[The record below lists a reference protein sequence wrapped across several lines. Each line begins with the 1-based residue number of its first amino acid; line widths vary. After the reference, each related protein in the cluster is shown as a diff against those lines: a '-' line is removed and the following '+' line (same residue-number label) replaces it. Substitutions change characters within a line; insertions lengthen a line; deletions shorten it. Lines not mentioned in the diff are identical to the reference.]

1 MKRNT
6 QANDG
11 KILRYSLR
19 KYKLGL
25 ASVTIG
31 AIFLSFSA
39 VQVVKADEAVS
50 TPESSTQ
57 LEPADSCLTTS
68 GLVTETPAAP
78 VTAENT
84 SVSKVNEPVSLPEE
98 NTSPTETSKLTE
110 TSENTPKTVSTN
122 NSQALTNASEDP
134 IAEGT
139 IRLHFQ
145 ELPSQDKSSLGLWTW
160 DDVETPSSQ
169 KGAWPTGATSFAE
182 AKQDDYGVYLDV
194 KLSSTPKKLSF
205 LINNAAGTNLSGD
218 KAVEILSPQM
228 NEAWIDKDFQVYS
241 YQPIPQDHV
250 RINYFRTD
258 GDYSNKSVWYW
269 GDVKDAPSNWP
280 DGVNFQP
287 NGKYG
292 AYLDIPLTQAAK
304 SIGFLLLDESKTG
317 DDVKIQPNDY
327 KFSDLKKSRQLFVRD
342 TDPTVYTN
350 PYFVKDVRL
359 TGVQQLSPSKI
370 ELSFTNLDE
379 VSSEDILKD
388 LKVTDKDGNS
398 VTLKQLDLDAK
409 LKKATLTGDFAAENL
424 PYKVTLGSDSFKTS
438 ESWQLKDAL
447 YSYDGELGAR
457 LEENGTKAHVTLWSP
472 SADQV
477 DIIVYDKNNQDKV
490 LAEHALSKGPRGTWQ
505 ADLLATDF
513 GLENLTGYFYQYRIK
528 RGDQSV
534 IVLDPYAKSLAAW
547 NSDDAN
553 KGPEHKIAKAA
564 FVDPANYGPK
574 DLDYAKI
581 PNFKSREDAII
592 YEAHVRDF
600 TSDKAI
606 SAELKHQFGTFAAFA
621 ERLDYLKDL
630 GVTHIQL
637 LPVLSYYFVNEL
649 QNGKRLDDYA
659 SSDSNYNWGYDPQNY
674 FSLTG
679 MYSEN
684 PSDPAK
690 RIEEFKN
697 LVAAIHA
704 HGMGVILDVV
714 YNHTAKTAIFEDLE
728 PNYYHFMDADGT
740 PRSSFGGG
748 RLGTTHYMSRRVL
761 VDSIAYLTK
770 EYKVDGF
777 RFDMMGDHD
786 AESIEQAYN
795 TARALNPNLIMLGEG
810 WVTYA
815 GDENSPVQPADQSW
829 MKDTDTVAVFSDD
842 IRNTLKSGYPNE
854 GTPAFITGGKR
865 DINKVFDNIKAQ
877 PTNFEADSPG
887 DVIQYIAA
895 HDNLTL
901 FDIIAQSIKKD
912 PSKPENNAEIHRR
925 LRLGNLMVLTAQG
938 TPFIHSGQ
946 EYGRTKQ
953 FRDPA
958 YRYPVSEDKVP
969 NKSHLLV
976 DEKGNPFD
984 YPYFIHDSYDSSDAV
999 NHFDWTKA
1007 TDSQAFPE
1015 NTKTRAFT
1023 KGLIALRK
1031 STDAFNFKSKADVD
1045 ARVTLLTVPGQ
1056 DNVAQE
1062 DLVLGY
1068 QTVASNGDRYLVY
1081 VNADSKARQFDLSKL
1096 TNGLSYM
1103 VLADGNQVNLSGISE
1118 LSGVAINNH
1127 ILTLDPLTATIIRL
1141 TNAQT
1146 PTEEVA
1152 KPSEKTESFGGKETE
1167 VTKTSVKTS
1176 SQEDLVGDAELVAHG
1191 NNQAETEASRQTGKQ
1206 LPSTGEKTNR
1216 GLFATGLLSILS
1228 LGFLRKRR
1236 TK

>member
-6 QANDG
+6 QANDE
-11 KILRYSLR
+11 KVLRYSLR

-31 AIFLSFSA
+31 AIFLSFAA
-39 VQVVKADEAVS
+39 VQGVKADEAVS
-50 TPESSTQ
+50 TPDSSTQ
-57 LEPADSCLTTS
+57 VEQADPSLTTS
-68 GLVTETPAAP
+68 GLVTETPTAP
-78 VTAENT
+78 VAAENAT
-84 SVSKVNEPVSLPEE
+84 VSKENEPVSLPEE
-98 NTSPTETSKLTE
+98 NTGRTEIPKLTE

-122 NSQALTNASEDP
+122 NSQALTNASEEP

-145 ELPSQDKSSLGLWTW
+145 ELPSQDKASLGLWTW

-359 TGVQQLSPSKI
+359 TGAQQLSPSKI

-457 LEENGTKAHVTLWSP
+457 LQENGTKTHVTLWSP

-477 DIIVYDKNNQDKV
+477 DIIVYDKNNQDMV

-505 ADLLATDF
+505 ADLLATDL
-513 GLENLTGYFYQYRIK
+513 GLDNLTGYFYQYRIK

-534 IVLDPYAKSLAAW
+534 IVLDPYAKFLA
-547 NSDDAN
+547 SDDAS

-581 PNFKSREDAII
+581 SNFKSREDAII

-649 QNGKRLDDYA
+649 QNGKRLDAYA

-786 AESIEQAYN
+786 AESIAQAYN

-925 LRLGNLMVLTAQG
+925 LRLGNLMILTAQG

-1031 STDAFNFKSKADVD
+1031 STDAFNFKSKVDVD

-1103 VLADGNQVNLSGISE
+1103 VLADGNQVNLSGIRE

-1152 KPSEKTESFGGKETE
+1152 KPSEKTVSFGGKETE

-1176 SQEDLVGDAELVAHG
+1176 SQEDLVGDAELVNHG
-1191 NNQAETEASRQTGKQ
+1191 NGQAETEASRQTDKQ
-1206 LPSTGEKTNR
+1206 LPSTGEKTNC
-1216 GLFATGLLSILS
+1216 GLFVTGLLSILS

>member
-6 QANDG
+6 QANDE
-11 KILRYSLR
+11 KVLRYSLR

-31 AIFLSFSA
+31 AIFLSFAA
-39 VQVVKADEAVS
+39 VQGVKADEAVS
-50 TPESSTQ
+50 TPDSSTQ
-57 LEPADSCLTTS
+57 VEQADPSLTTS
-68 GLVTETPAAP
+68 GLVTETPTAP
-78 VTAENT
+78 VAAENAT
-84 SVSKVNEPVSLPEE
+84 VSKENEPVSLPEE
-98 NTSPTETSKLTE
+98 NTGRTEIPKLTE
-110 TSENTPKTVSTN
+110 TSENTPKTVSTS

-134 IAEGT
+134 IADGS

-194 KLSSTPKKLSF
+194 KLSSAPKKLSF

-317 DDVKIQPNDY
+317 DDVKIQSNDY

-359 TGVQQLSPSKI
+359 TGAQQLSPSQI

-592 YEAHVRDF
+592 YEAM
-600 TSDKAI
+600 SEI
-606 SAELKHQFGTFAAFA
+606 S
-621 ERLDYLKDL
+621 
-630 GVTHIQL
+630 
-637 LPVLSYYFVNEL
+637 
-649 QNGKRLDDYA
+649 
-659 SSDSNYNWGYDPQNY
+659 
-674 FSLTG
+674 
-679 MYSEN
+679 
-684 PSDPAK
+684 
-690 RIEEFKN
+690 
-697 LVAAIHA
+697 
-704 HGMGVILDVV
+704 
-714 YNHTAKTAIFEDLE
+714 
-728 PNYYHFMDADGT
+728 
-740 PRSSFGGG
+740 
-748 RLGTTHYMSRRVL
+748 
-761 VDSIAYLTK
+761 
-770 EYKVDGF
+770 
-777 RFDMMGDHD
+777 
-786 AESIEQAYN
+786 
-795 TARALNPNLIMLGEG
+795 
-810 WVTYA
+810 
-815 GDENSPVQPADQSW
+815 
-829 MKDTDTVAVFSDD
+829 
-842 IRNTLKSGYPNE
+842 
-854 GTPAFITGGKR
+854 
-865 DINKVFDNIKAQ
+865 
-877 PTNFEADSPG
+877 
-887 DVIQYIAA
+887 
-895 HDNLTL
+895 
-901 FDIIAQSIKKD
+901 
-912 PSKPENNAEIHRR
+912 
-925 LRLGNLMVLTAQG
+925 
-938 TPFIHSGQ
+938 
-946 EYGRTKQ
+946 
-953 FRDPA
+953 
-958 YRYPVSEDKVP
+958 
-969 NKSHLLV
+969 
-976 DEKGNPFD
+976 
-984 YPYFIHDSYDSSDAV
+984 
-999 NHFDWTKA
+999 
-1007 TDSQAFPE
+1007 
-1015 NTKTRAFT
+1015 
-1023 KGLIALRK
+1023 
-1031 STDAFNFKSKADVD
+1031 
-1045 ARVTLLTVPGQ
+1045 
-1056 DNVAQE
+1056 
-1062 DLVLGY
+1062 
-1068 QTVASNGDRYLVY
+1068 
-1081 VNADSKARQFDLSKL
+1081 
-1096 TNGLSYM
+1096 
-1103 VLADGNQVNLSGISE
+1103 
-1118 LSGVAINNH
+1118 
-1127 ILTLDPLTATIIRL
+1127 PLTRL
-1141 TNAQT
+1141 
-1146 PTEEVA
+1146 
-1152 KPSEKTESFGGKETE
+1152 
-1167 VTKTSVKTS
+1167 
-1176 SQEDLVGDAELVAHG
+1176 SQL
-1191 NNQAETEASRQTGKQ
+1191 N
-1206 LPSTGEKTNR
+1206 
-1216 GLFATGLLSILS
+1216 
-1228 LGFLRKRR
+1228 
-1236 TK
+1236 

>member
-6 QANDG
+6 QANDE
-11 KILRYSLR
+11 KVLRYSLR

-31 AIFLSFSA
+31 AIFLSFAA
-39 VQVVKADEAVS
+39 VQGVKADEAVS
-50 TPESSTQ
+50 TPDSSTQ
-57 LEPADSCLTTS
+57 VEPADPSLTTS
-68 GLVTETPAAP
+68 GLVTETPTAP

-98 NTSPTETSKLTE
+98 NTSPTETTKLTE
-110 TSENTPKTVSTN
+110 TRENTPKTVGTN

-145 ELPSQDKSSLGLWTW
+145 ELPSPDKSSLGLWTW

-194 KLSSTPKKLSF
+194 KLSSAPKKLSF

-359 TGVQQLSPSKI
+359 TGAQQLSPSQI

-388 LKVTDKDGNS
+388 LKVTYKDGNS
-398 VTLKQLDLDAK
+398 VILKQLELDTK
-409 LKKATLTGDFAAENL
+409 LKKAILTGDFAAKNL
-424 PYKVTLGSDSFKTS
+424 PYKATLGNDSFKTS
-438 ESWQLKDAL
+438 DSWQLKVAL

-490 LAEHALSKGPRGTWQ
+490 LAEHTLSKGLRGTWQ

-547 NSDDAN
+547 NSDDASQ
-553 KGPEHKIAKAA
+553 GPEHKIAKAA
-564 FVDPANYGPK
+564 FVDLANYGPK

-621 ERLDYLKDL
+621 
-630 GVTHIQL
+630 G
-637 LPVLSYYFVNEL
+637 
-649 QNGKRLDDYA
+649 
-659 SSDSNYNWGYDPQNY
+659 
-674 FSLTG
+674 
-679 MYSEN
+679 
-684 PSDPAK
+684 
-690 RIEEFKN
+690 
-697 LVAAIHA
+697 
-704 HGMGVILDVV
+704 
-714 YNHTAKTAIFEDLE
+714 
-728 PNYYHFMDADGT
+728 
-740 PRSSFGGG
+740 
-748 RLGTTHYMSRRVL
+748 
-761 VDSIAYLTK
+761 
-770 EYKVDGF
+770 
-777 RFDMMGDHD
+777 
-786 AESIEQAYN
+786 
-795 TARALNPNLIMLGEG
+795 
-810 WVTYA
+810 
-815 GDENSPVQPADQSW
+815 
-829 MKDTDTVAVFSDD
+829 
-842 IRNTLKSGYPNE
+842 
-854 GTPAFITGGKR
+854 AF
-865 DINKVFDNIKAQ
+865 
-877 PTNFEADSPG
+877 
-887 DVIQYIAA
+887 
-895 HDNLTL
+895 
-901 FDIIAQSIKKD
+901 
-912 PSKPENNAEIHRR
+912 
-925 LRLGNLMVLTAQG
+925 
-938 TPFIHSGQ
+938 
-946 EYGRTKQ
+946 
-953 FRDPA
+953 
-958 YRYPVSEDKVP
+958 
-969 NKSHLLV
+969 
-976 DEKGNPFD
+976 
-984 YPYFIHDSYDSSDAV
+984 
-999 NHFDWTKA
+999 
-1007 TDSQAFPE
+1007 
-1015 NTKTRAFT
+1015 
-1023 KGLIALRK
+1023 
-1031 STDAFNFKSKADVD
+1031 
-1045 ARVTLLTVPGQ
+1045 
-1056 DNVAQE
+1056 
-1062 DLVLGY
+1062 
-1068 QTVASNGDRYLVY
+1068 
-1081 VNADSKARQFDLSKL
+1081 
-1096 TNGLSYM
+1096 GLS
-1103 VLADGNQVNLSGISE
+1103 
-1118 LSGVAINNH
+1118 
-1127 ILTLDPLTATIIRL
+1127 
-1141 TNAQT
+1141 
-1146 PTEEVA
+1146 
-1152 KPSEKTESFGGKETE
+1152 
-1167 VTKTSVKTS
+1167 
-1176 SQEDLVGDAELVAHG
+1176 
-1191 NNQAETEASRQTGKQ
+1191 
-1206 LPSTGEKTNR
+1206 
-1216 GLFATGLLSILS
+1216 
-1228 LGFLRKRR
+1228 
-1236 TK
+1236 

>member
-6 QANDG
+6 QANDE
-11 KILRYSLR
+11 KVLRYSLR

-31 AIFLSFSA
+31 AIFLSFAA
-39 VQVVKADEAVS
+39 VQGVKADEAVS
-50 TPESSTQ
+50 TPDSSTQ
-57 LEPADSCLTTS
+57 VEQADPSLTTS
-68 GLVTETPAAP
+68 GLVTETPTAP
-78 VTAENT
+78 VAAENAT
-84 SVSKVNEPVSLPEE
+84 VSKENEPVSLPEE
-98 NTSPTETSKLTE
+98 NTGRTEIPKLTE
-110 TSENTPKTVSTN
+110 TSENTPKTVSTS

-134 IAEGT
+134 IADGS

-145 ELPSQDKSSLGLWTW
+145 ELPSPDKASLGLWTW

-359 TGVQQLSPSKI
+359 TGAQQLSPSQI

-388 LKVTDKDGNS
+388 LKVTYKDGNS
-398 VTLKQLDLDAK
+398 VILKQLELDTK
-409 LKKATLTGDFAAENL
+409 FKKATLTGDFVAKNL
-424 PYKVTLGSDSFKTS
+424 PYKVTFGNDSFKTS
-438 ESWQLKDAL
+438 DSWRLKVAL

-490 LAEHALSKGPRGTWQ
+490 LAEHTLSKGLRGTWQ

-547 NSDDAN
+547 NSDN
-553 KGPEHKIAKAA
+553 VSQGPEHKIAKAA
-564 FVDPANYGPK
+564 FVDLANYGPK

-592 YEAHVRDF
+592 YEDHVRDF

-621 ERLDYLKDL
+621 
-630 GVTHIQL
+630 G
-637 LPVLSYYFVNEL
+637 
-649 QNGKRLDDYA
+649 
-659 SSDSNYNWGYDPQNY
+659 
-674 FSLTG
+674 
-679 MYSEN
+679 
-684 PSDPAK
+684 
-690 RIEEFKN
+690 
-697 LVAAIHA
+697 
-704 HGMGVILDVV
+704 
-714 YNHTAKTAIFEDLE
+714 
-728 PNYYHFMDADGT
+728 
-740 PRSSFGGG
+740 
-748 RLGTTHYMSRRVL
+748 
-761 VDSIAYLTK
+761 
-770 EYKVDGF
+770 
-777 RFDMMGDHD
+777 
-786 AESIEQAYN
+786 
-795 TARALNPNLIMLGEG
+795 
-810 WVTYA
+810 
-815 GDENSPVQPADQSW
+815 
-829 MKDTDTVAVFSDD
+829 
-842 IRNTLKSGYPNE
+842 
-854 GTPAFITGGKR
+854 AF
-865 DINKVFDNIKAQ
+865 
-877 PTNFEADSPG
+877 
-887 DVIQYIAA
+887 
-895 HDNLTL
+895 
-901 FDIIAQSIKKD
+901 
-912 PSKPENNAEIHRR
+912 
-925 LRLGNLMVLTAQG
+925 
-938 TPFIHSGQ
+938 
-946 EYGRTKQ
+946 
-953 FRDPA
+953 
-958 YRYPVSEDKVP
+958 
-969 NKSHLLV
+969 
-976 DEKGNPFD
+976 
-984 YPYFIHDSYDSSDAV
+984 
-999 NHFDWTKA
+999 
-1007 TDSQAFPE
+1007 
-1015 NTKTRAFT
+1015 
-1023 KGLIALRK
+1023 
-1031 STDAFNFKSKADVD
+1031 
-1045 ARVTLLTVPGQ
+1045 
-1056 DNVAQE
+1056 
-1062 DLVLGY
+1062 
-1068 QTVASNGDRYLVY
+1068 
-1081 VNADSKARQFDLSKL
+1081 
-1096 TNGLSYM
+1096 GLS
-1103 VLADGNQVNLSGISE
+1103 
-1118 LSGVAINNH
+1118 
-1127 ILTLDPLTATIIRL
+1127 
-1141 TNAQT
+1141 
-1146 PTEEVA
+1146 
-1152 KPSEKTESFGGKETE
+1152 
-1167 VTKTSVKTS
+1167 
-1176 SQEDLVGDAELVAHG
+1176 
-1191 NNQAETEASRQTGKQ
+1191 
-1206 LPSTGEKTNR
+1206 
-1216 GLFATGLLSILS
+1216 
-1228 LGFLRKRR
+1228 
-1236 TK
+1236 

>member
-11 KILRYSLR
+11 KVLRYSLR

-39 VQVVKADEAVS
+39 VQGVKADEAVS
-50 TPESSTQ
+50 TLDSSTQ
-57 LEPADSCLTTS
+57 VEPADSSLTTS
-68 GLVTETPAAP
+68 GLVTETPTAP
-78 VTAENT
+78 VASENT

-98 NTSPTETSKLTE
+98 NTGRTETSKLTE
-110 TSENTPKTVSTN
+110 TSENIPKTVSTN

-134 IAEGT
+134 IADGS

-145 ELPSQDKSSLGLWTW
+145 ELPSPDKASLGLWTW

-359 TGVQQLSPSKI
+359 TGAQQLSPSKI

-477 DIIVYDKNNQDKV
+477 DIIVYDKNNQYKV

-547 NSDDAN
+547 NSDDAS
-553 KGPEHKIAKAA
+553 KGPEHK
-564 FVDPANYGPK
+564 DC
-574 DLDYAKI
+574 
-581 PNFKSREDAII
+581 
-592 YEAHVRDF
+592 
-600 TSDKAI
+600 
-606 SAELKHQFGTFAAFA
+606 
-621 ERLDYLKDL
+621 
-630 GVTHIQL
+630 
-637 LPVLSYYFVNEL
+637 
-649 QNGKRLDDYA
+649 
-659 SSDSNYNWGYDPQNY
+659 
-674 FSLTG
+674 
-679 MYSEN
+679 
-684 PSDPAK
+684 
-690 RIEEFKN
+690 
-697 LVAAIHA
+697 
-704 HGMGVILDVV
+704 
-714 YNHTAKTAIFEDLE
+714 
-728 PNYYHFMDADGT
+728 
-740 PRSSFGGG
+740 
-748 RLGTTHYMSRRVL
+748 
-761 VDSIAYLTK
+761 
-770 EYKVDGF
+770 
-777 RFDMMGDHD
+777 
-786 AESIEQAYN
+786 
-795 TARALNPNLIMLGEG
+795 
-810 WVTYA
+810 
-815 GDENSPVQPADQSW
+815 
-829 MKDTDTVAVFSDD
+829 
-842 IRNTLKSGYPNE
+842 
-854 GTPAFITGGKR
+854 
-865 DINKVFDNIKAQ
+865 
-877 PTNFEADSPG
+877 
-887 DVIQYIAA
+887 
-895 HDNLTL
+895 
-901 FDIIAQSIKKD
+901 
-912 PSKPENNAEIHRR
+912 
-925 LRLGNLMVLTAQG
+925 QG
-938 TPFIHSGQ
+938 C
-946 EYGRTKQ
+946 
-953 FRDPA
+953 
-958 YRYPVSEDKVP
+958 
-969 NKSHLLV
+969 LC
-976 DEKGNPFD
+976 
-984 YPYFIHDSYDSSDAV
+984 
-999 NHFDWTKA
+999 
-1007 TDSQAFPE
+1007 
-1015 NTKTRAFT
+1015 
-1023 KGLIALRK
+1023 
-1031 STDAFNFKSKADVD
+1031 
-1045 ARVTLLTVPGQ
+1045 
-1056 DNVAQE
+1056 
-1062 DLVLGY
+1062 
-1068 QTVASNGDRYLVY
+1068 
-1081 VNADSKARQFDLSKL
+1081 
-1096 TNGLSYM
+1096 
-1103 VLADGNQVNLSGISE
+1103 
-1118 LSGVAINNH
+1118 
-1127 ILTLDPLTATIIRL
+1127 TIC
-1141 TNAQT
+1141 
-1146 PTEEVA
+1146 
-1152 KPSEKTESFGGKETE
+1152 
-1167 VTKTSVKTS
+1167 
-1176 SQEDLVGDAELVAHG
+1176 
-1191 NNQAETEASRQTGKQ
+1191 
-1206 LPSTGEKTNR
+1206 
-1216 GLFATGLLSILS
+1216 
-1228 LGFLRKRR
+1228 
-1236 TK
+1236 

>member
-50 TPESSTQ
+50 TTESSTQ
-57 LEPADSCLTTS
+57 VEPADSSLTTS
-68 GLVTETPAAP
+68 GLVTETPTAP

-84 SVSKVNEPVSLPEE
+84 SVSKVNEPVSLPEG
-98 NTSPTETSKLTE
+98 NTGRTETTKLTE

-134 IAEGT
+134 IADGS

-228 NEAWIDKDFQVYS
+228 NEAWIDKDFQVYN

-359 TGVQQLSPSKI
+359 TGAQQLSPSQI

-379 VSSEDILKD
+379 VSSEDILKN
-388 LKVTDKDGNS
+388 LKVTYKDGNS
-398 VTLKQLDLDAK
+398 VILKQLELDTK
-409 LKKATLTGDFAAENL
+409 FKKATLTGDFVAKNL
-424 PYKVTLGSDSFKTS
+424 PYKVTFGNDSFKTS
-438 ESWQLKDAL
+438 DSWRLKVAL

-490 LAEHALSKGPRGTWQ
+490 LAEHTLSKGLRGTWQ
-505 ADLLATDF
+505 DDLLATDF

-547 NSDDAN
+547 NSDN
-553 KGPEHKIAKAA
+553 VSQGPEHKIAKAA
-564 FVDPANYGPK
+564 FVDLANYGPK

-592 YEAHVRDF
+592 YEDHVRDF

-621 ERLDYLKDL
+621 
-630 GVTHIQL
+630 G
-637 LPVLSYYFVNEL
+637 
-649 QNGKRLDDYA
+649 
-659 SSDSNYNWGYDPQNY
+659 
-674 FSLTG
+674 
-679 MYSEN
+679 
-684 PSDPAK
+684 
-690 RIEEFKN
+690 
-697 LVAAIHA
+697 
-704 HGMGVILDVV
+704 
-714 YNHTAKTAIFEDLE
+714 
-728 PNYYHFMDADGT
+728 
-740 PRSSFGGG
+740 
-748 RLGTTHYMSRRVL
+748 
-761 VDSIAYLTK
+761 
-770 EYKVDGF
+770 
-777 RFDMMGDHD
+777 
-786 AESIEQAYN
+786 
-795 TARALNPNLIMLGEG
+795 
-810 WVTYA
+810 
-815 GDENSPVQPADQSW
+815 
-829 MKDTDTVAVFSDD
+829 
-842 IRNTLKSGYPNE
+842 
-854 GTPAFITGGKR
+854 AF
-865 DINKVFDNIKAQ
+865 
-877 PTNFEADSPG
+877 
-887 DVIQYIAA
+887 
-895 HDNLTL
+895 
-901 FDIIAQSIKKD
+901 
-912 PSKPENNAEIHRR
+912 
-925 LRLGNLMVLTAQG
+925 
-938 TPFIHSGQ
+938 
-946 EYGRTKQ
+946 
-953 FRDPA
+953 
-958 YRYPVSEDKVP
+958 
-969 NKSHLLV
+969 
-976 DEKGNPFD
+976 
-984 YPYFIHDSYDSSDAV
+984 
-999 NHFDWTKA
+999 
-1007 TDSQAFPE
+1007 
-1015 NTKTRAFT
+1015 
-1023 KGLIALRK
+1023 
-1031 STDAFNFKSKADVD
+1031 
-1045 ARVTLLTVPGQ
+1045 
-1056 DNVAQE
+1056 
-1062 DLVLGY
+1062 
-1068 QTVASNGDRYLVY
+1068 
-1081 VNADSKARQFDLSKL
+1081 
-1096 TNGLSYM
+1096 GLS
-1103 VLADGNQVNLSGISE
+1103 
-1118 LSGVAINNH
+1118 
-1127 ILTLDPLTATIIRL
+1127 
-1141 TNAQT
+1141 
-1146 PTEEVA
+1146 
-1152 KPSEKTESFGGKETE
+1152 
-1167 VTKTSVKTS
+1167 
-1176 SQEDLVGDAELVAHG
+1176 
-1191 NNQAETEASRQTGKQ
+1191 
-1206 LPSTGEKTNR
+1206 
-1216 GLFATGLLSILS
+1216 
-1228 LGFLRKRR
+1228 
-1236 TK
+1236 

>member
-6 QANDG
+6 QANDE
-11 KILRYSLR
+11 KVLRYSLR

-31 AIFLSFSA
+31 AIFLSFAA
-39 VQVVKADEAVS
+39 VQGVKADEAVS
-50 TPESSTQ
+50 TPDSSTQ
-57 LEPADSCLTTS
+57 VEQADPSLTTS
-68 GLVTETPAAP
+68 GLVTETPTAP
-78 VTAENT
+78 VAAENAT
-84 SVSKVNEPVSLPEE
+84 VSKENEPVSLPEE
-98 NTSPTETSKLTE
+98 NTGRTEIPKLTE

-122 NSQALTNASEDP
+122 NSQTLTNASEDP

-145 ELPSQDKSSLGLWTW
+145 ELPSPDKSSLGLWTW

-194 KLSSTPKKLSF
+194 KLSSAPKKLSF

-359 TGVQQLSPSKI
+359 TGAQQLSPSKI

-447 YSYDGELGAR
+447 YSYDGELG
-457 LEENGTKAHVTLWSP
+457 TKAHVTLWSP

-513 GLENLTGYFYQYRIK
+513 GLENLTGYYYQYRIK

-649 QNGKRLDDYA
+649 QNGKRLDAYA

-1007 TDSQAFPE
+1007 TNSQAFPE

-1031 STDAFNFKSKADVD
+1031 STDAFNFKSKADVG

-1152 KPSEKTESFGGKETE
+1152 KPSEQTQTLVQNDSDKTKSAEKPMSQKAFVEGSVTNQQVIKETNHE
-1167 VTKTSVKTS
+1167 TSQVT
-1176 SQEDLVGDAELVAHG
+1176 D
-1191 NNQAETEASRQTGKQ
+1191 KQ

-1216 GLFATGLLSILS
+1216 GLFVAGLLSILS